1 MRRHGRAEP
10 PPVKSVHEQEWLYEA
25 DTLVYDV
32 AAVSRESVDPSM
44 SKRHHQGDVPRTA
57 LRERY

>member
-1 MRRHGRAEP
+1 
-10 PPVKSVHEQEWLYEA
+10 
-25 DTLVYDV
+25 LVYDV